1 MPAPF
6 PAGASPNGY
15 ELYQEDDYILLQE
28 NDSYLLW
35 DGNWDFYAETDE
47 NIGTDVV
54 DSEGT
59 DFAPPG
65 FRMLRLSRSKYS
77 LKLR

>member
-1 MPAPF
+1 MPAPY
-6 PAGASPNGY
+6 PAGTSPY
-15 ELYQEDDYILLQE
+15 KLAQENDDFILQE
-28 NDSYLLW
+28 NESFLLW
-35 DGNWDFYAETDE
+35 DGTWDFYAETDE
-47 NIGTDVV
+47 NTGTDVV